1 MKKIYTLLLMALAI
15 PGNIIAQE
23 EQEAIDHLFP
33 EVHFMLDD
41 VEYYLP
47 AWDALT
53 ADGMRVQNTGA
64 KTDPNDPGVG
74 DDGETQPDVD
84 PDNPF
89 NNDPGPSHG
98 DDDIVIGGGNAPA
111 KSRSLSY
118 QMNGIIVSGS
128 GVPVNLACTS
138 GNMGKAYWWFYAN
151 TSKTITTANNPDNS
165 IIKVKNDVLI
175 SNPRTATYSD
185 VLDIDETLMNPIY
198 KTVPLFQKTQIPE
211 NNYTNHV
218 QLENYTIPSTADPF
232 EEDNVSHA
240 SKFNIIGLGDMAYY
254 NKGMDW
260 QFDNL
265 ICAKKITIP
274 NHIKSLG
281 ERCFQSNGLLLEV
294 VFEEGSEIKKI
305 PNGCFHG
312 CKRLREVNIPAT
324 VTEIG
329 DHAFV
334 ARNLWKIKFEGDNA
348 PSMTLDAFKKFEA
361 GTTAPDCE
369 IDSCVI
375 SVKNEDAIIA
385 FRQQNSIFKEMN
397 FCIPVEIN
405 GYNMK
410 SYCGAGLI
418 VNQKILTKGVDDE
431 TSATSSVKNTWK
443 LADGK
448 ESNSLTGGLKLFYVN
463 KATGVK
469 GFDANGNKTI
479 TLQRI
484 TSKPAGP
491 RFGLILAGDEGTHD
505 LFFTKESVGT
515 DTLQSPV
522 NQLLMGTTTPTDM
535 TTVMNEPKNKNNT
548 IFILKNGQFRRCSGG
563 TMPARKSYL
572 RLPNDLFD
580 DIKTAKEFDIVVGT
594 EEGDTDGVQ
603 GVVLAQGDSK
613 DAWYTLQGVRVET
626 PQRGV
631 FIRGGKKYVF
641 E

>member
-1 MKKIYTLLLMALAI
+1 MKKIYTLLLMVIAF
-15 PGNIIAQE
+15 PMSTMAQE
-23 EQEAIDHLFP
+23 SIDHLFP
-33 EVHFMLDD
+33 AVHFTLDG

-53 ADGMRVQNTGA
+53 ADGMRVQNTGV

-74 DDGETQPDVD
+74 DDGETTEEED
-84 PDNPF
+84 PENPF
-89 NNDPGPSHG
+89 NENNPSFPG
-98 DDDIVIGGGNAPA
+98 DDDIVINGAKVPA
-111 KSRSLSY
+111 KSRSLRY

-128 GVPVNLACTS
+128 GIPVDLTCTS
-138 GNMGKAYWWFYAN
+138 GNMGKAYWWFVSN
-151 TSKTITTANNPDNS
+151 PSKTITTANNPDNS
-165 IIKVKNDVLI
+165 IVKVKNGVVI

-185 VLDIDETLMNPIY
+185 VLDMDETLMNPIY
-198 KTVPLFQKTQIPE
+198 KTVPLFQQTQIPE

-218 QLENYTIPSTADPF
+218 QLENYTIPSTAEPLD
-232 EEDNVSHA
+232 EDNISHA
-240 SKFNIIGLGDMAYY
+240 SKFNITDLGEMAYY

-281 ERCFQSNGLLLEV
+281 KRCFQSNGLLLEV
-294 VFEEGSEIKKI
+294 VFEEGSEITEI
-305 PNGCFHG
+305 PNGCFHA

-329 DHAFV
+329 DHAF
-334 ARNLWKIKFEGDNA
+334 AAINLWKIKFEGDNA

-361 GTTAPDCE
+361 GTTAPDCKTNN
-369 IDSCVI
+369 CVI
-375 SVKNEDAIIA
+375 SVKNEDAIVA
-385 FRQQNSIFKEMN
+385 FRQQNNIFKEMN

-405 GYNMK
+405 AYNMK
-410 SYCGAGLI
+410 SYCGAGLF

-431 TSATSSVKNTWK
+431 TNASSSVPNTWE
-443 LADGK
+443 LADGE

-463 KATGVK
+463 KATGIK
-469 GFDANGNKTI
+469 EIDANGNKTI
-479 TLQRI
+479 TLQRVR
-484 TSKPAGP
+484 SKVAGP
-491 RFGLILAGDEGTHD
+491 RFGLILAGDEGIHD
-505 LFFTKESVGT
+505 LFFPKESVT
-515 DTLQSPV
+515 DSLDSPY

-535 TTVMNEPKNKNNT
+535 TTVMNETNNKNNT

-563 TMPARKSYL
+563 TMAARKSYL

-580 DIKTAKEFDIVVGT
+580 DVKTAKVFDIVVGT
-594 EEGDTDGVQ
+594 EDGDTDGVQ
-603 GVVLAQGDSK
+603 SIALAQGESK
-613 DAWYTLQGVRVET
+613 DAWYTLQGVRVEI
-626 PQRGV
+626 PSRGV